1 MKSKIILFLTLITY
15 ILSAITISTVEKGTC
30 ADNKYT
36 FVIKANSD
44 ANITTAWSAIVT
56 LASPE
61 NTTPTCT
68 YPAVTD
74 LTSRRRLSS
83 GDFNITCTISSKLDN
98 VEIKVSLVTIG
109 SVKATVANSGNYPV
123 SMSGNV
129 TCGTTTNT
137 INTDPTTPNGD
148 KFIQISAFLF
158 MLMLTVF

>member
-15 ILSAITISTVEKGTC
+15 ILSVITISTVETGTC

-44 ANITTAWSAIVT
+44 ANITAGSASVT

-83 GDFNITCTISSKLDN
+83 GDFNITCSISNL
-98 VEIKVSLVTIG
+98 IMWRL
-109 SVKATVANSGNYPV
+109 
-123 SMSGNV
+123 
-129 TCGTTTNT
+129 
-137 INTDPTTPNGD
+137 
-148 KFIQISAFLF
+148 KFN
-158 MLMLTVF
+158 